1 MVDDFSE
8 FENRL
13 TDTARASIERAGM
26 IAHSSGSSYIGTEHL
41 LLGVLAQNS
50 SMGAKVLAD
59 SGVTLDRVE
68 LVLGLTPQA
77 VVVVAVHKGI
87 SKEVIQVMRT
97 AWEVALEFGQEFVG
111 TEHLVYSIL
120 VQANARATRLL
131 EDMNVDIE
139 ALRGDLEQ
147 VFDRQQSESLASVEQ
162 REHTKEL
169 KILTKYGIDLTDRA
183 RSGALD
189 PVIGRDKEIQ
199 RMVTILGRRSKNNPI
214 LIGEPGVGKT
224 AIAEGLAQRIVSG
237 GVPDFLQGKRL
248 IRLDLV
254 SMVSGTKY
262 RGQFEER
269 IQKVLEALKN
279 HPEIVVFVDEIHLL
293 VGAGGAEG
301 AMDAANVLK
310 PALARGEIKMIGAT
324 TFDEYRKH
332 IEKDAALARRFQTVI
347 IEEPAIDEAVA
358 MVKGLANK
366 LEAYHHVDLSDE
378 MLRLSVELS
387 ERYMTDR
394 FLPDKAIDVIDEAA
408 ALLRSERATRPSRK
422 QRYQKQINRIAGR
435 IDLAVENQDY
445 EQAALLK
452 TQMVKLEQQLM
463 TLDDQALEILPLSER
478 YLRRAVAAITDV
490 PLVNIERDTL
500 ASLTKLESRLNKN
513 VIGQE
518 DVIKEVSQVIKRA
531 RSGLAPSS
539 RPLGSFLFLGP
550 TGVGKTEL
558 AKVLAR
564 EVFGGEKS
572 LIKIDMSELSEKHT
586 AARLVGAPAGYV
598 GYDDGGKLTDAVR
611 RKPYSVVLFDEI
623 EKAHPDVLNLLLQLL
638 EDGKLTDA
646 KGRAVSFRHTIIILT
661 SNIGAER
668 MVREAEL
675 GFHQAGGGRS
685 STLDDLHKKN
695 AHDAQKELEKIMR
708 PELINRFDGIL
719 TFRALTRS
727 VVGKIFDSLLT
738 EVRAATASHGL
749 ALKVSP
755 GAKKLLIEE
764 GYSERHGVRP
774 LRRVIERQ
782 LTGAVADTLIEK
794 QTHPG
799 DTLEVRSVKGQVVVD
814 VAHA

>member
-68 LVLGLTPQA
+68 LVLGLTPRA

-147 VFDRQQSESLASVEQ
+147 VFDRQQNESLANVEQ
-162 REHTKEL
+162 REHAKEL

-387 ERYMTDR
+387 ERYITDR

>member
-147 VFDRQQSESLASVEQ
+147 VFDRQQNESLASVEQ

-387 ERYMTDR
+387 ERYITDR

>member
-1 MVDDFSE
+1 MPDDFSE
-8 FENRL
+8 LENRL
-13 TDTARASIERAGM
+13 TDTARASLERAGL
-26 IAHSSGSSYIGTEHL
+26 IAHTSGSSYVGTEHL

-59 SGVTLDRVE
+59 SGVTLDRAE
-68 LVLGLTPQA
+68 LVLGLTPKA
-77 VVVVAVHKGI
+77 VVVVAVYKGI
-87 SKEVIQVMRT
+87 SKEVLQVMRT
-97 AWEVALEFGQEFVG
+97 AWEIALEFGQEFVG

-120 VQANARATRLL
+120 TQAGARATRLL

-139 ALRGDLEQ
+139 ALRADLEQ
-147 VFDRQQSESLASVEQ
+147 VFDRQQHESMVNKEQ
-162 REHTKEL
+162 GERAKEL
-169 KILTKYGIDLTDRA
+169 KILVKYGIDLTERA
-183 RSGALD
+183 RGGKLD
-189 PVIGRDKEIQ
+189 PVIGRDKEIE
-199 RMVTILGRRSKNNPI
+199 RMITILGRRSKNNPA

-224 AIAEGLAQRIVSG
+224 AVVEGLAQRIVSG
-237 GVPDFLQGKRL
+237 HVPDFLQGKRL
-248 IRLDLV
+248 VQLDLV
-254 SMVSGTKY
+254 SMISGTKY

-269 IQKVLEALKN
+269 MQKVLTALKH
-279 HPEIVVFVDEIHLL
+279 HPEIIVFVDELHLL

-301 AMDAANVLK
+301 SMDAANVLK

-324 TFDEYRKH
+324 TFDEYRKY
-332 IEKDAALARRFQTVI
+332 IEKDAALTRRFQTVV
-347 IEEPAIDEAVA
+347 IEEPTVDEAVA
-358 MVKGLANK
+358 MMRGLAGK
-366 LEAYHHVDLSDE
+366 LEAYHHVELSDK
-378 MLRLSVELS
+378 MVRLSVELA
-387 ERYMTDR
+387 ERYITDR

-408 ALLRSERATRPSRK
+408 ALLRSEQSAKPSRR
-422 QRYQKQINRIAGR
+422 QRYQQQIRRLAGR
-435 IDLAVENQDY
+435 IDTAVESQDY

-452 TQMVKLEQQLM
+452 TQMVKLEQQLAM
-463 TLDDQALEILPLSER
+463 LDGESPERAPLTER

-500 ASLTKLESRLNKN
+500 ASLAKLEARLNQS

-518 DVIKEVSQVIKRA
+518 EVIREVSRVIKRA
-531 RSGLAPSS
+531 RSGLAPSN

-558 AKVLAR
+558 ARVLAR

-598 GYDDGGKLTDAVR
+598 GYEDGGKLTDAVR

-646 KGRAVSFRHTIIILT
+646 KGRSVSFRHTIIILT

-668 MVREAEL
+668 MMREAEL
-675 GFHQAGGGRS
+675 GFHQIGKEKNAK
-685 STLDDLHKKN
+685 LDDAHEKN
-695 AHDAQKELEKIMR
+695 AREARKELESIMR

-719 TFRALTRS
+719 TFRALTRP
-727 VVGKIFDSLLT
+727 VVGKIFDSLVS
-738 EVRAATASHGL
+738 EVRISAASHGL
-749 ALKVSP
+749 SLKISP
-755 GAKKLLIEE
+755 SVKRMLIQE
-764 GYSERHGVRP
+764 GYDEHHGVRP
-774 LRRVIERQ
+774 LRRVIERR
-782 LTGAVADTLIEK
+782 LTGAVADTLIET
-794 QTHPG
+794 QTRPG
-799 DTLEVRSVKGQVVVD
+799 DVLEVRSEKGEVVVD

>member
-147 VFDRQQSESLASVEQ
+147 VFDRQQNESLANVEQ
-162 REHTKEL
+162 REHAKEL

-387 ERYMTDR
+387 ERYITDR